1 MEIELGKGTLHV
13 GNEAFDEVEGRQRAL
28 LQPPFLHPD
37 KVAIDGLA
45 FIGLCLTR
53 RSGEGHSDSVTMQ
66 TAYDFNEVQDRTYTF
81 IATTNDDGWLLGGGE
96 PFDSPK
102 LPARDSAHIEIMRLG
117 TFHPE
122 LGGVSFLDI
131 DTLLTSGKIL
141 IPQMAVLPTA
151 VHATA
156 HIPPELEVRFD
167 LQSDGDERDDGAAAV
182 EQLANW
188 QLLFLHNQ
196 LFQHLSFPAAF
207 CPGPF
212 HMYYT
217 YTILNHIYEV
227 RTRIILL

>member
-1 MEIELGKGTLHV
+1 MEIQA
-13 GNEAFDEVEGRQRAL
+13 GNKAFDEIDDQQIEL

-37 KVAIDGLA
+37 QVAIDGLA

-53 RSGEGHSDSVTMQ
+53 KSEDGHSDSVTMQ
-66 TAYDFNEVQDRTYTF
+66 TTYDFNDVQDRTYTY

-96 PFDSPK
+96 PIDSPK

-117 TFHPE
+117 TFDPA

-131 DTLLTSGKIL
+131 DNLFTSGKIL

-151 VHATA
+151 VQATA

-167 LQSDGDERDDGAAAV
+167 LLREDGAAV
-182 EQLANW
+182 EELANW

-196 LFQHLSFPAAF
+196 LFHYLSFPAAF

-212 HMYYT
+212 HMY
-217 YTILNHIYEV
+217 
-227 RTRIILL
+227 